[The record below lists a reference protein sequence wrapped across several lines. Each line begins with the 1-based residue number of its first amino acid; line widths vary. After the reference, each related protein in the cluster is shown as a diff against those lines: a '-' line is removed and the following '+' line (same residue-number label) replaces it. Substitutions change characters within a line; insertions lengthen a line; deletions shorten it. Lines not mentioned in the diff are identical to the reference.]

1 MNYAPSAEVPLR
13 APDVA
18 RMHGQT
24 PSAIGEHAVRA
35 GTRRARR
42 APSRSSSAARNAQV
56 LLKFRVGTFI
66 DQPRSGIGS
75 LDGTAGALVRTAVR
89 RVPRAARSEARAR
102 RSFCVS
108 DFKK

>member
-42 APSRSSSAARNAQV
+42 APLCSSAARNAQV
-56 LLKFRVGTFI
+56 LLKFRAGTFI
-66 DQPRSGIGS
+66 DKPRSGIGS